1 MSLVM
6 DERVGHDGRRPSPFS
21 WRIRYALARKGVSV
35 EFRLVRF
42 ADVETIRALSGQHM
56 VPILC
61 GGDRVIHDS
70 WNIACYLEDRFP
82 NRPSLFGGEAGRGLT
97 RLVNNWAAE
106 TFGPVVRRLIS
117 ADFILCLA
125 PEDREY
131 CRRSREA
138 AFGCTLEEYCADR
151 PRWLAK
157 FGVVTA
163 PLEATLTEQPYF
175 GGATATYADYVL
187 FSMFQY
193 ARLGCS
199 DDFVAEGTA
208 LRRWRDELAR
218 AFDGLGNRFPEHS
231 ASLA

>member
-1 MSLVM
+1 
-6 DERVGHDGRRPSPFS
+6 
-21 WRIRYALARKGVSV
+21 
-35 EFRLVRF
+35 
-42 ADVETIRALSGQHM
+42 
-56 VPILC
+56 
-61 GGDRVIHDS
+61 
-70 WNIACYLEDRFP
+70 
-82 NRPSLFGGEAGRGLT
+82 
-97 RLVNNWAAE
+97 
-106 TFGPVVRRLIS
+106 
-117 ADFILCLA
+117 
-125 PEDREY
+125 
-131 CRRSREA
+131 
-138 AFGCTLEEYCADR
+138 LEEYCADR